1 MVLVIIYIYIY
12 IYIYTFLESSM
23 VVQGDWKP
31 ITLSG
36 NL

>member
-1 MVLVIIYIYIY
+1 MVLVI

>member
-1 MVLVIIYIYIY
+1 MVLVIIY